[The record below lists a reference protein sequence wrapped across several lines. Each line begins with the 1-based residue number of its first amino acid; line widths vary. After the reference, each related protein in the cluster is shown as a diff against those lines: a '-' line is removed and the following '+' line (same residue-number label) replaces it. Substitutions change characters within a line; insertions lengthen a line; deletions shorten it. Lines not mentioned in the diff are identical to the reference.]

1 MEGPTLIYS
10 FQHFPPS
17 IGNLWFSA
25 YRNSICSMHITIIN
39 DSHGM
44 LHLQTGLLLATH
56 VLFVKNFIQSPG
68 KTQSINMEHFRTQK
82 VVRCLILISSIHL
95 GFSGGSA
102 GKESA
107 CNAGDLGSI
116 PGLGRSPREGTV
128 THSSILAYRIPWM
141 VQSMGSQ
148 RVRNN

>member
-1 MEGPTLIYS
+1 MYS

-25 YRNSICSMHITIIN
+25 YRNGICSVHITIIN
-39 DSHGM
+39 DSHSN

-68 KTQSINMEHFRTQK
+68 KTQPINMEPFRKPK
-82 VVRCLILISSIHL
+82 VVRYLILLSSTHL

-107 CNAGDLGSI
+107 CSAGDLGSI
-116 PGLGRSPREGTV
+116 PGLGRSPGEGTV
-128 THSSILAYRIPWM
+128 THSSSLACRIPWM
-141 VQSMGSQ
+141 VWSTGSQ